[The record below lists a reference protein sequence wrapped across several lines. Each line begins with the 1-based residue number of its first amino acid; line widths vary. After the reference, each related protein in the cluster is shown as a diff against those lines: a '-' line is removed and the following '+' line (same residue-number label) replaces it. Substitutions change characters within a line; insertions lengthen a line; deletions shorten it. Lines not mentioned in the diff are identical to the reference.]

1 MATVATDGRRER
13 TEVTRQR
20 ILDTTRDLILEGD
33 VEPTAKAIASR
44 VGMTTRTLFRHFP
57 DMESLHREIIR
68 VTQAHVQA
76 VLDEEFPS
84 DTDSRESWQ
93 ARMHII
99 VERRARTYEYLLP
112 LQISS
117 LLQRYRSSATDQE
130 MKKGIARRR
139 RRLKE
144 VLPNELA
151 TDLLF
156 YEALDGIL
164 SIEYWI
170 SLRRDQ
176 RLSVAR
182 ATDVLHHAVSRM
194 ILE

>member
-1 MATVATDGRRER
+1 MSVEVTDGRRER

-20 ILDTTRDLILEGD
+20 ILDATRDLILEGD
-33 VEPTAKAIASR
+33 VEPTAKVIASH

-57 DMESLHREIIR
+57 DMDSLHREIIR
-68 VTQAHVQA
+68 VAQNDVQA
-76 VLDEEFPS
+76 VLDEPFPS
-84 DTDSRESWQ
+84 DAESREGWQ
-93 ARMHII
+93 ARMHLI
-99 VERRARTYEYLLP
+99 VDRRARAYEYLLP

-117 LLQRYRSSATDQE
+117 LLQRYRSAATDQE

-144 VLPNELA
+144 VLPK
-151 TDLLF
+151 DLGSEPLF

-194 ILE
+194 IAE

>member
-1 MATVATDGRRER
+1 MVLTETDGRRER
-13 TEVTRQR
+13 TGVTRQR
-20 ILDTTRDLILEGD
+20 ILDATRDLILEGD
-33 VEPTAKAIASR
+33 AEPTAKAIASR

-68 VTQAHVQA
+68 AAQADVQA
-76 VLDEEFPS
+76 VLDEPFPS
-84 DTDSRESWQ
+84 DADTEEGWQ
-93 ARMHII
+93 ARIHII
-99 VERRARTYEYLLP
+99 VDRRVRAYEYVLP

-117 LLQRYRSSATDQE
+117 LLQRYRSAATEQD
-130 MKKGIARRR
+130 MKKSIARRR

-144 VLPNELA
+144 VLPKDLA
-151 TDLLF
+151 ADPLF

-176 RLSVAR
+176 RLSVTR

-194 ILE
+194 IGE